1 MNLKH
6 ILKVTGSV
14 ALSALMATAS
24 IPVSVY
30 AEENTSSKTNESS
43 DKQAA
48 SSTKKTET
56 VYAVLNGDGSLS
68 DIVVSGWLHN
78 DSGIKNL
85 KEKLNLTDVKN
96 VKTDEVP
103 EDNNGEYTWN
113 SDSNDIYYQG
123 KSTEQLPVTMQITY
137 ELDGQQLS
145 QKELKGKSGHLKINI
160 HLKNVNSETKR
171 INGKNVIIHPFFVA
185 GGMLSLDN
193 DHYSNTTCDQGKIVA
208 DGSKQMLVFAAVPG
222 LKDTLDSADLS
233 KVSDQLSIG
242 DDINIECDVTDCD
255 ELKLMMGMS
264 NEEDISG
271 ILDEGDSIEELTNG
285 IAKLM
290 DADDQLVDGSQQLAD
305 GTQQLIT
312 ESEPLTSSSGSIRTL
327 SDGVLTL
334 NSGALR
340 LKAALAQYT
349 GGVGQLNDGVNAL
362 YAIPDG
368 ANKISLGMTTPVEE
382 GKPESSL
389 TGGAAA
395 LTAGLQNMKQQV
407 DAGLSSEN
415 VTAMMKQLDTA
426 ISTLNGLKVTLTR
439 DAGTLNELKETLST
453 ATEQLTG
460 LKTVMTEFVGS
471 SADSLQAS
479 VSAINTSIDCIDSA
493 LANIPDDGTDTG
505 AKTTLINSK
514 AALETQKA
522 TLEAQ
527 LKVLSGNDAGLSA
540 QLQQAAQTLSQMNT
554 TIDSSLKKLAGL
566 GKDVDDAIATMGEL
580 KTTLE
585 ASTSQLG
592 ALANMKDTMDAGF
605 DQLIEGSQKISA
617 GIDQVNTGVQALAEQ
632 SKTGIDK
639 VKTAT
644 SQLASNNEA
653 LNEGMASL
661 QTGTQTVANQ
671 SDSFN
676 QLADGL
682 DSLKDAFVTLND
694 GAQQLADG
702 QKQFR
707 QDGLDQLKEKVD
719 LTVDEVE
726 MLKEI
731 MDEIKSMNMQYK
743 EYAGNNPDMDV
754 TTRYVFRT
762 KTSEQLK

>member
-14 ALSALMATAS
+14 ALSAVMATAS
-24 IPVSVY
+24 IPVTVY
-30 AEENTSSKTNESS
+30 AEENTSKTNESS
-43 DKQAA
+43 DKQTT

-123 KSTEQLPVTMQITY
+123 NSTEQLPVTMQITY

-145 QKELKGKSGHLKINI
+145 QEELKGKSGHLKINI
-160 HLKNVNSETKR
+160 HLTNVNSETKT
-171 INGKNVIIHPFFVA
+171 INGKNVIIHPFYVA
-185 GGMLSLDN
+185 GGMLSLNN
-193 DHYSNTTCDQGKIVA
+193 DHYSNTTCDQGKIVT

-222 LKDTLDSADLS
+222 LKDTLESADLS

-255 ELKLMMGMS
+255 ELNLMMGMS
-264 NEEDISG
+264 NEEDISD

-285 IAKLM
+285 ITKLM
-290 DADDQLVDGSQQLAD
+290 DADDQLVDGSQKLAD

-327 SDGVLTL
+327 SNGALTL

-349 GGVGQLNDGVNAL
+349 DGVGQLNDGVNAL

-368 ANKISLGMTTPVEE
+368 ANQISLGMTTPTEE

-407 DAGLSSEN
+407 DDGLSAEN
-415 VTAMMKQLDTA
+415 VTVMMGQLDTA
-426 ISTLNGLKVTLTR
+426 ISTLNGLKDKLTEDAKTLT
-439 DAGTLNELKETLST
+439 DLKKTLST
-453 ATEQLTG
+453 ATDQLTG
-460 LKTVMTEFVGS
+460 LKTVMTTFVGS
-471 SADSLQAS
+471 SGDSLQAS
-479 VSAINTSIDCIDSA
+479 INAIDNSIKSIDEA
-493 LANIPDDGTDTG
+493 LKNVPEDNTG
-505 AKTTLINSK
+505 ATETLNAS
-514 AALETQKA
+514 KA
-522 TLEAQ
+522 TLETQRATLAAQ
-527 LKVLSGNDAGLSA
+527 AQALSGNSAGLPE
-540 QLQQAAQTLSQMNT
+540 QLQQTAESLNGMNKTL
-554 TIDSSLKKLAGL
+554 DSSLGALQGLGTDVDGAIKKLEGMNEML
-566 GKDVDDAIATMGEL
+566 SG
-580 KTTLE
+580 
-585 ASTSQLG
+585 STSQLG
-592 ALANMKDTMDAGF
+592 ALANMKKTMDDGF
-605 DQLIEGSQKISA
+605 DQLIAGSKKISA

-653 LNEGMASL
+653 INEGMASL

-676 QLADGL
+676 QMADGL

-702 QKQFR
+702 QKQFK

-719 LTVDEVE
+719 LSVDEVE

-731 MDEIKSMNMQYK
+731 MDDIKAMNMQYK
-743 EYAGNNPDMDV
+743 EYAGNNPEMDI

-762 KTSEQLK
+762 KTSE

>member
-14 ALSALMATAS
+14 ALSAVMATAS
-24 IPVSVY
+24 IPVTVY
-30 AEENTSSKTNESS
+30 AEENTSKTNESS
-43 DKQAA
+43 DKQTA

-123 KSTEQLPVTMQITY
+123 NSTEQLPVTMQITY
-137 ELDGQQLS
+137 ELDGQKLS
-145 QKELKGKSGHLKINI
+145 QEELKGKSGHLKINI
-160 HLKNVNSETKR
+160 HLTNVNSETKT

-193 DHYSNTTCDQGKIVA
+193 DHYSNTTCDQGKIVT

-233 KVSDQLSIG
+233 KVSDQLSVG

-255 ELKLMMGMS
+255 ELNLMMGMS
-264 NEEDISG
+264 NEEDISD

-285 IAKLM
+285 ITKLM

-327 SDGVLTL
+327 SDGALTL

-349 GGVGQLNDGVNAL
+349 DGVGQLNDGVNAL

-368 ANKISLGMTTPVEE
+368 ANQISLGMTTPVEE

-415 VTAMMKQLDTA
+415 VTAMMTQLDTA
-426 ISTLNGLKVTLTR
+426 ITTLNGLKDTLTK
-439 DAGTLNELKETLST
+439 DAETLNELKTTLST
-453 ATEQLTG
+453 ATDQLDG
-460 LKTVMTEFVGS
+460 LKTVMTTFVES
-471 SADSLQAS
+471 SKGSLQLS
-479 VSAINTSIDCIDSA
+479 IDAINNSISA
-493 LANIPDDGTDTG
+493 LNSIPNDEVNADTKG
-505 AKTTLINSK
+505 NLDEYI

-522 TLEAQ
+522 TLEEQ
-527 LKVLSGNDAGLSA
+527 INVLSGNASGLPA
-540 QLQQAAQTLSQMNT
+540 QLQQAAQSLSGMKDTL
-554 TIDSSLKKLAGL
+554 DLSLTALKGL
-566 GKDVDDAIATMGEL
+566 GKDVDYAIDTMGAL

-585 ASTSQLG
+585 GSTNQLS
-592 ALANMKDTMDAGF
+592 ALASMQKTMDDGF
-605 DQLIEGSQKISA
+605 DQLIAGSKKISA

-676 QLADGL
+676 QMADGL

-719 LTVDEVE
+719 LSVDEVE

-731 MDEIKSMNMQYK
+731 MDDIKSMNMQYK

-762 KTSEQLK
+762 KTSE

>member
-14 ALSALMATAS
+14 ALSAVMATAS
-24 IPVSVY
+24 IPVTVY
-30 AEENTSSKTNESS
+30 AEENTSKTNESS
-43 DKQAA
+43 DKQTT

-85 KEKLNLTDVKN
+85 KEKLNLTYVKN

-123 KSTEQLPVTMQITY
+123 NSTEQLPVTMQITY

-145 QKELKGKSGHLKINI
+145 QEELKGKSGHLKINI
-160 HLKNVNSETKR
+160 HLTNVNSETKT
-171 INGKNVIIHPFFVA
+171 INGKNVIIHPFYVA
-185 GGMLSLDN
+185 GGMLSLNN
-193 DHYSNTTCDQGKIVA
+193 DHYSNTTCDQGKIVT

-222 LKDTLDSADLS
+222 LKDTLESADLS
-233 KVSDQLSIG
+233 KVSDQLSVG

-255 ELKLMMGMS
+255 ELNLMMGMS
-264 NEEDISG
+264 NEEDISD

-285 IAKLM
+285 ITKLM
-290 DADDQLVDGSQQLAD
+290 DADDQLVDGSQKLAD

-327 SDGVLTL
+327 SNGALTL

-349 GGVGQLNDGVNAL
+349 DGVGKLNDGVNAL

-368 ANKISLGMTTPVEE
+368 ANQISLGMTTPTEE

-395 LTAGLQNMKQQV
+395 LTAGLEGMKQQV
-407 DAGLSSEN
+407 DDGLSSKN
-415 VTAMMKQLDTA
+415 VTAMMTQLDTA
-426 ISTLNGLKVTLTR
+426 ISTLNGLKDTLTK
-439 DAGTLNELKETLST
+439 DTETLNDLKSTLSG
-453 ATEQLTG
+453 ATDQLDG
-460 LKTVMTEFVGS
+460 LKTVMTGFVAS
-471 SADSLQAS
+471 SATSLT
-479 VSAINTSIDCIDSA
+479 VSIGAIDTSIASIDAA
-493 LANIPDDGTDTG
+493 LAKIPDDGTDTVT
-505 AKTTLINSK
+505 KDTLNASK

-527 LKVLSGNDAGLSA
+527 LKVLSGDAAGLPA
-540 QLQQAAQTLSQMNT
+540 QLQQAAKSLSDMNDTL
-554 TIDSSLKKLAGL
+554 DSSLGALQGL
-566 GKDVDDAIATMGEL
+566 GTDVDDAIATMGAL

-592 ALANMKDTMDAGF
+592 ALANMKGTMDAGF
-605 DQLIEGSQKISA
+605 DQLIAGSQKISA

-639 VKTAT
+639 VKSAT

-653 LNEGMASL
+653 INEGMASL

-676 QLADGL
+676 QMADGL

-702 QKQFR
+702 QKQFK

-719 LTVDEVE
+719 LSVDEVE

-731 MDEIKSMNMQYK
+731 MDDIKSMNMQYK

-762 KTSEQLK
+762 KTSE

>member
-14 ALSALMATAS
+14 ALSAVMATAS
-24 IPVSVY
+24 IPVTVY
-30 AEENTSSKTNESS
+30 AEENTSKTNESS
-43 DKQAA
+43 DKQTT

-123 KSTEQLPVTMQITY
+123 NSTEQLPVTMQITY

-145 QKELKGKSGHLKINI
+145 QEELKGKSGHLKINI
-160 HLKNVNSETKR
+160 HLTNVNSETKT
-171 INGKNVIIHPFFVA
+171 INGKNVIIHPFYVA
-185 GGMLSLDN
+185 GGMLSLNN
-193 DHYSNTTCDQGKIVA
+193 DHYSNTTCDQGKIVT

-222 LKDTLDSADLS
+222 LKDTLESADLS

-255 ELKLMMGMS
+255 ELNLMMGMS
-264 NEEDISG
+264 NEEDISD

-285 IAKLM
+285 ITKLM
-290 DADDQLVDGSQQLAD
+290 DADDQLVDGSQKLAD

-327 SDGVLTL
+327 SNGALTL

-349 GGVGQLNDGVNAL
+349 DGVGQLNDGVNAL

-368 ANKISLGMTTPVEE
+368 ANQISLGMTTPTEE

-415 VTAMMKQLDTA
+415 VTAMMTQLGTA
-426 ISTLNGLKVTLTR
+426 ISTLDGLKGALPNEETLT
-439 DAGTLNELKETLST
+439 DLQNKLST
-453 ATEQLTG
+453 ATEQLND
-460 LKTVMTEFVGS
+460 LQSVMTTFVRS
-471 SADSLQAS
+471 STDSLQLS
-479 VSAINTSIDCIDSA
+479 IDAINKSIGSIDKA
-493 LANIPDDGTDTG
+493 LENVPKDNTD
-505 AKTTLINSK
+505 AINS
-514 AALETQKA
+514 LNDSKA
-522 TLEAQ
+522 TLETQRDALTAQ
-527 LKVLSGNDAGLSA
+527 VQELRGNSA
-540 QLQQAAQTLSQMNT
+540 DLPEQLQQAAKSLSDMNDTLG
-554 TIDSSLKKLAGL
+554 SSLTALQGL
-566 GKDVDDAIATMGEL
+566 GKYVDDAMTTL
-580 KTTLE
+580 KTLKKTLE
-585 ASTSQLG
+585 GSTSQLDS
-592 ALANMKDTMDAGF
+592 LASMQKTMDAGF
-605 DQLIEGSQKISA
+605 DQLITGSQKISA

-676 QLADGL
+676 QMADGL

-702 QKQFR
+702 QKQFK

-719 LTVDEVE
+719 LSVDEVE

-731 MDEIKSMNMQYK
+731 MDDIKAMNMQYK
-743 EYAGNNPDMDV
+743 EYAGNNPEMDI
-754 TTRYVFRT
+754 TTRYIFRT
-762 KTSEQLK
+762 KTSE

>member
-14 ALSALMATAS
+14 ALSAVMATAS
-24 IPVSVY
+24 IPVTVY
-30 AEENTSSKTNESS
+30 AEENTSKTNESS
-43 DKQAA
+43 DKQTT

-78 DSGIKNL
+78 DFGIKNL

-123 KSTEQLPVTMQITY
+123 NSTEQLPVTMQITY

-145 QKELKGKSGHLKINI
+145 QEELKGKSGHLKINI
-160 HLKNVNSETKR
+160 HLTNVNSETKT
-171 INGKNVIIHPFFVA
+171 INGKNVIIHPFYVA
-185 GGMLSLDN
+185 GGMLSLNN
-193 DHYSNTTCDQGKIVA
+193 DHYSNATCDQGKIVT

-222 LKDTLDSADLS
+222 LKDTLESADLS

-255 ELKLMMGMS
+255 ELNLMMGMS
-264 NEEDISG
+264 NEEDISD

-285 IAKLM
+285 ITKLM

-312 ESEPLTSSSGSIRTL
+312 ESDPLTSSSGSIRTL
-327 SDGVLTL
+327 SDGALTL

-349 GGVGQLNDGVNAL
+349 DGVGQLNDGVNAL

-368 ANKISLGMTTPVEE
+368 ANQISLGMTTPTEE

-407 DAGLSSEN
+407 DDGLSAEN
-415 VTAMMKQLDTA
+415 VTVMMGQLDTA
-426 ISTLNGLKVTLTR
+426 SSILNGLKDTLTK
-439 DAGTLNELKETLST
+439 DTETLNDLKSTLSG
-453 ATEQLTG
+453 ATDQLDG
-460 LKTVMTEFVGS
+460 LKTVMTGFVAS
-471 SADSLQAS
+471 SATSLT
-479 VSAINTSIDCIDSA
+479 VSIGAIDTSIASIDAA
-493 LANIPDDGTDTG
+493 LAKIPDDGTDTVT
-505 AKTTLINSK
+505 KDTLNASK

-527 LKVLSGNDAGLSA
+527 LKVLSGDAAGLPA
-540 QLQQAAQTLSQMNT
+540 QLQQAAKSLSDMNDTL
-554 TIDSSLKKLAGL
+554 DSSLGALQGL
-566 GKDVDDAIATMGEL
+566 GTDVDDAIATMGAL

-592 ALANMKDTMDAGF
+592 ALANMKGTMDAGF
-605 DQLIEGSQKISA
+605 DQLIAGSQKISA

-676 QLADGL
+676 QMADGL

-702 QKQFR
+702 QKQFK

-719 LTVDEVE
+719 LSVDEVE

-731 MDEIKSMNMQYK
+731 MDDIKSMNMQYK
-743 EYAGNNPDMDV
+743 EYAGNNPEMDI

-762 KTSEQLK
+762 KTSE

>member
-123 KSTEQLPVTMQITY
+123 NSTEQLPVTMQITY

-540 QLQQAAQTLSQMNT
+540 QLQQAAQTLFQMNT
-554 TIDSSLKKLAGL
+554 TIDSSLEKLAGL
-566 GKDVDDAIATMGEL
+566 GKDVDDAIATMSAL

-762 KTSEQLK
+762 KTSE

>member
-14 ALSALMATAS
+14 ALSAVMATAS
-24 IPVSVY
+24 IPVTVY
-30 AEENTSSKTNESS
+30 AEENTSKTNESS
-43 DKQAA
+43 DKQTA

-123 KSTEQLPVTMQITY
+123 NSTEQLPVTMQITY
-137 ELDGQQLS
+137 ELDGQKLS
-145 QKELKGKSGHLKINI
+145 QEELKGKSGHLKINI
-160 HLKNVNSETKR
+160 HLTNVNSETKT

-193 DHYSNTTCDQGKIVA
+193 DHYSNTTCDQGKIVT

-233 KVSDQLSIG
+233 KVSDQLSVG

-255 ELKLMMGMS
+255 ELNLMMGMS
-264 NEEDISG
+264 NEEDISD

-285 IAKLM
+285 ITKLM

-327 SDGVLTL
+327 SDGALTL

-349 GGVGQLNDGVNAL
+349 DGVGQLNDGVNAL

-368 ANKISLGMTTPVEE
+368 ANQISLGMTTPVEE

-415 VTAMMKQLDTA
+415 VTAMMTQLDTA
-426 ISTLNGLKVTLTR
+426 ITTLNGLKDTLTK
-439 DAGTLNELKETLST
+439 DAETLNELKTTLST
-453 ATEQLTG
+453 ATDQLDG
-460 LKTVMTEFVGS
+460 LTTVMTTFVES
-471 SADSLQAS
+471 SKGSLQLS
-479 VSAINTSIDCIDSA
+479 IDAINNSISA
-493 LANIPDDGTDTG
+493 LNSIPTDEVNADTKG
-505 AKTTLINSK
+505 NLDEYI

-522 TLEAQ
+522 TLEEQ
-527 LKVLSGNDAGLSA
+527 INVLSGNASGLPA
-540 QLQQAAQTLSQMNT
+540 QLQQAAQSLSGMKDTL
-554 TIDSSLKKLAGL
+554 DLSLTALKGL
-566 GKDVDDAIATMGEL
+566 GKDVDYAIDTMGAL

-585 ASTSQLG
+585 GSTNQLS
-592 ALANMKDTMDAGF
+592 ALASMQKTMDDGF
-605 DQLIEGSQKISA
+605 DQLIAGSKKISA

-676 QLADGL
+676 QMADGL

-719 LTVDEVE
+719 LSVDEVE

-731 MDEIKSMNMQYK
+731 MDDIKSMNMQYK

-762 KTSEQLK
+762 KTSE

>member
-14 ALSALMATAS
+14 ALSAVMATAS
-24 IPVSVY
+24 IPVTVY
-30 AEENTSSKTNESS
+30 AEESTSKTNESS
-43 DKQAA
+43 DKQTA

-123 KSTEQLPVTMQITY
+123 NSKEQLPVTMQITY

-145 QKELKGKSGHLKINI
+145 QEELKGKSGHLKINI
-160 HLKNVNSETKR
+160 HLTNVNSETKT

-185 GGMLSLDN
+185 GGMLSLNN
-193 DHYSNTTCDQGKIVA
+193 DHYSNTTCDQGKIVT

-233 KVSDQLSIG
+233 KVSDQLSVG

-255 ELKLMMGMS
+255 ELNLMMGMS
-264 NEEDISG
+264 NEEDISN

-285 IAKLM
+285 ITKLM

-327 SDGVLTL
+327 SDGALTL

-349 GGVGQLNDGVNAL
+349 DGVGQLNDGVNAL

-368 ANKISLGMTTPVEE
+368 ANQISLGMTTPVEE

-415 VTAMMKQLDTA
+415 VTAMMTQLDTA
-426 ISTLNGLKVTLTR
+426 ITTLNGLKDTLTK
-439 DAGTLNELKETLST
+439 DAETLNELKTTLST
-453 ATEQLTG
+453 ATDQLDG
-460 LKTVMTEFVGS
+460 LKTVMTGFVTS
-471 SADSLQAS
+471 SATSLTAS
-479 VSAINTSIDCIDSA
+479 IGAIETSIGSIDAA
-493 LANIPDDGTDTG
+493 LKNVPDDEANAVARKALNDSKETL
-505 AKTTLINSK
+505 KTQ
-514 AALETQKA
+514 EA
-522 TLEAQ
+522 TLATQ
-527 LKVLSGNDAGLSA
+527 LKVLSGDAAGLPA
-540 QLQQAAQTLSQMNT
+540 QLQQAAKSLSDMNT
-554 TIDSSLKKLAGL
+554 TLDSSLGALQGL
-566 GKDVDDAIATMGEL
+566 GTDVDNAITTMGTL

-585 ASTSQLG
+585 GSTNQLG
-592 ALANMKDTMDAGF
+592 ALTNMKTTMDAGF
-605 DQLIEGSQKISA
+605 DQLIAGSQKISA

-676 QLADGL
+676 QMADGL
-682 DSLKDAFVTLND
+682 DSLKDAFITLND

-719 LTVDEVE
+719 LSVDEVK

-731 MDEIKSMNMQYK
+731 MDDIKYMNMQYK

-762 KTSEQLK
+762 KTSE

>member
-14 ALSALMATAS
+14 ALSAVMATAS
-24 IPVSVY
+24 IPVTVY
-30 AEENTSSKTNESS
+30 AEENTSKTNESS
-43 DKQAA
+43 DKQTT

-78 DSGIKNL
+78 DAGIKNL

-123 KSTEQLPVTMQITY
+123 NSTEQLPVTMQITY

-145 QKELKGKSGHLKINI
+145 QEELKGKSGHLKINI
-160 HLKNVNSETKR
+160 HLTNVNSETKT
-171 INGKNVIIHPFFVA
+171 INGKNVIIHPFYVA
-185 GGMLSLDN
+185 GGMLSLNN
-193 DHYSNTTCDQGKIVA
+193 DHYSNATCDQGKIVT
-208 DGSKQMLVFAAVPG
+208 DGSKQMLVFAAIPG
-222 LKDTLDSADLS
+222 LKDTLESADLS

-255 ELKLMMGMS
+255 ELNLMMGMS
-264 NEEDISG
+264 NEEDISD
-271 ILDEGDSIEELTNG
+271 ILDEGDSIEDLTNG
-285 IAKLM
+285 ITKLM
-290 DADDQLVDGSQQLAD
+290 DADDQLVDGSQKLAD

-312 ESEPLTSSSGSIRTL
+312 ESEPLTSSSGNIRTL
-327 SDGVLTL
+327 SNGALTL

-349 GGVGQLNDGVNAL
+349 DGVGQLNDGVNAL

-368 ANKISLGMTTPVEE
+368 ANQISLGMTTPTEE

-415 VTAMMKQLDTA
+415 VTTMMTQLDTA
-426 ISTLNGLKVTLTR
+426 ISTLNGLKETLGR
-439 DAGTLNELKETLST
+439 DADTLNGLKGTLST
-453 ATEQLTG
+453 ATEKLTG
-460 LKTVMTEFVGS
+460 LKTVMTTFVKS

-479 VSAINTSIDCIDSA
+479 INAIDTSIASIDSA
-493 LANIPDDGTDTG
+493 LAIIPDDEANAATKRDLN
-505 AKTTLINSK
+505 ASK
-514 AALETQKA
+514 AALETQRA
-522 TLEAQ
+522 TLAAQ
-527 LKVLSGNDAGLSA
+527 AQALSGNSAGLPE
-540 QLQQAAQTLSQMNT
+540 QLQQAAKSLSDMNDTLG
-554 TIDSSLKKLAGL
+554 SSLTALQGL
-566 GKDVDDAIATMGEL
+566 GTDVDNAITTMGAL

-585 ASTSQLG
+585 GSTSQLG
-592 ALANMKDTMDAGF
+592 ALANMKGTMDAGF
-605 DQLIEGSQKISA
+605 DQLITGSQKISA
-617 GIDQVNTGVQALAEQ
+617 GIDQVNTDVQALAEQ

-653 LNEGMASL
+653 INEGMASL

-676 QLADGL
+676 QMADGL

-719 LTVDEVE
+719 LSVDEVE

-731 MDEIKSMNMQYK
+731 MDDIKSMNMQYK

-762 KTSEQLK
+762 KTSE

>member
-14 ALSALMATAS
+14 ALSAVMATAS
-24 IPVSVY
+24 IPVTVY
-30 AEENTSSKTNESS
+30 AEENTSKTNESS
-43 DKQAA
+43 DKQTA

-123 KSTEQLPVTMQITY
+123 NSTEQLPVTMQITY
-137 ELDGQQLS
+137 ELDGQKLS
-145 QKELKGKSGHLKINI
+145 QEELKGKSGHLKINI
-160 HLKNVNSETKR
+160 HLTNVNSETKT

-193 DHYSNTTCDQGKIVA
+193 DHYSNTTCDQGKIVT

-233 KVSDQLSIG
+233 KVSDQLSVG

-255 ELKLMMGMS
+255 ELNLMMGMS
-264 NEEDISG
+264 NEEDISD

-285 IAKLM
+285 ITKLM

-327 SDGVLTL
+327 SNGALTL

-349 GGVGQLNDGVNAL
+349 DGVGQLNDGVNAL

-368 ANKISLGMTTPVEE
+368 ANQISLGMTTPVEE

-415 VTAMMKQLDTA
+415 VTAMMTQLDTA
-426 ISTLNGLKVTLTR
+426 ITTLNGLKDTLTK
-439 DAGTLNELKETLST
+439 DAETLNELKTTLST
-453 ATEQLTG
+453 ATDQLDG
-460 LKTVMTEFVGS
+460 LKIVMTGFVTS
-471 SADSLQAS
+471 SATSLT
-479 VSAINTSIDCIDSA
+479 VSIGAIDTSIASID
-493 LANIPDDGTDTG
+493 
-505 AKTTLINSK
+505 
-514 AALETQKA
+514 AALV
-522 TLEAQ
+522 
-527 LKVLSGNDAGLSA
+527 KVQMMVQI
-540 QLQQAAQTLSQMNT
+540 QLQRIL
-554 TIDSSLKKLAGL
+554 
-566 GKDVDDAIATMGEL
+566 
-580 KTTLE
+580 
-585 ASTSQLG
+585 
-592 ALANMKDTMDAGF
+592 
-605 DQLIEGSQKISA
+605 
-617 GIDQVNTGVQALAEQ
+617 
-632 SKTGIDK
+632 
-639 VKTAT
+639 
-644 SQLASNNEA
+644 
-653 LNEGMASL
+653 
-661 QTGTQTVANQ
+661 
-671 SDSFN
+671 
-676 QLADGL
+676 
-682 DSLKDAFVTLND
+682 
-694 GAQQLADG
+694 
-702 QKQFR
+702 
-707 QDGLDQLKEKVD
+707 
-719 LTVDEVE
+719 
-726 MLKEI
+726 
-731 MDEIKSMNMQYK
+731 
-743 EYAGNNPDMDV
+743 
-754 TTRYVFRT
+754 
-762 KTSEQLK
+762 

>member
-14 ALSALMATAS
+14 ALSAVMATVS
-24 IPVSVY
+24 IPVTVY
-30 AEENTSSKTNESS
+30 AEENTSKTNESS
-43 DKQAA
+43 DKQTT

-123 KSTEQLPVTMQITY
+123 NSTEQLPVTMQITY

-145 QKELKGKSGHLKINI
+145 QEELKGKSGHLKINI
-160 HLKNVNSETKR
+160 HLTNVNSETKT
-171 INGKNVIIHPFFVA
+171 INGKNVIIHPFYVA
-185 GGMLSLDN
+185 GGMLSLNN
-193 DHYSNTTCDQGKIVA
+193 DHYSNTTCDQGKIVT

-222 LKDTLDSADLS
+222 LKDTLESADLS
-233 KVSDQLSIG
+233 KVSDQLSVG

-255 ELKLMMGMS
+255 ELNLMMGMS
-264 NEEDISG
+264 NEEDISD

-285 IAKLM
+285 ITKLM

-312 ESEPLTSSSGSIRTL
+312 ESDPLTSSSGSIRTL
-327 SDGVLTL
+327 SDGALTL

-349 GGVGQLNDGVNAL
+349 DGVGQLNNGVNAL

-368 ANKISLGMTTPVEE
+368 ANQISLGMTTPTEE

-407 DAGLSSEN
+407 DDGLSAEN
-415 VTAMMKQLDTA
+415 VTVMMGQLDTA
-426 ISTLNGLKVTLTR
+426 ISTLNGLKDKLTEDAKTLT
-439 DAGTLNELKETLST
+439 DLKKTLST

-460 LKTVMTEFVGS
+460 LKTVMTTFVGS
-471 SADSLQAS
+471 STDSLQAS
-479 VSAINTSIDCIDSA
+479 INAIDNSIKSIDEALKNVPEDNTSA
-493 LANIPDDGTDTG
+493 TE
-505 AKTTLINSK
+505 TLNASK
-514 AALETQKA
+514 ETLETQRA
-522 TLEAQ
+522 TLVAQ
-527 LKVLSGNDAGLSA
+527 AQALSGNSAGLPE
-540 QLQQAAQTLSQMNT
+540 QLQQAAKSLSDMNDTL
-554 TIDSSLKKLAGL
+554 DSSLGALQGL
-566 GKDVDDAIATMGEL
+566 GTDVDDAM
-580 KTTLE
+580 TTLNTLKKTLE
-585 ASTSQLG
+585 GSTSQLG
-592 ALANMKDTMDAGF
+592 ALANMQKTMDDGF
-605 DQLIEGSQKISA
+605 DQLIAGSKKISA

-639 VKTAT
+639 VKSAT

-676 QLADGL
+676 QMADGL

-702 QKQFR
+702 QKQFK

-719 LTVDEVE
+719 LSVDEVE

-731 MDEIKSMNMQYK
+731 MDDIKAMNMQYK

-762 KTSEQLK
+762 KTSE

>member
-14 ALSALMATAS
+14 ALSAVMATAS
-24 IPVSVY
+24 IPVTVY
-30 AEENTSSKTNESS
+30 AEENTSKTNESS
-43 DKQAA
+43 DEQTT

-78 DSGIKNL
+78 DAGIKNL

-123 KSTEQLPVTMQITY
+123 NSTEQLPVTMQITY

-145 QKELKGKSGHLKINI
+145 QEELKGKSGHLKINI
-160 HLKNVNSETKR
+160 HLTNVNSETKT
-171 INGKNVIIHPFFVA
+171 INGKNVIIHPFYVA
-185 GGMLSLDN
+185 GGMLSLNN
-193 DHYSNTTCDQGKIVA
+193 DHYSNTTCDQGKIVT

-222 LKDTLDSADLS
+222 LKDTLESADLS

-255 ELKLMMGMS
+255 ELNLMMGMS
-264 NEEDISG
+264 NEEDISD

-285 IAKLM
+285 ITKLM
-290 DADDQLVDGSQQLAD
+290 DADDQLVDGSQKLAD

-327 SDGVLTL
+327 SDGALTL

-349 GGVGQLNDGVNAL
+349 DGVGQLNDGVNAL

-368 ANKISLGMTTPVEE
+368 ANQISLGMTTPTEE

-407 DAGLSSEN
+407 DDGLSAEN

-426 ISTLNGLKVTLTR
+426 ISTLNGLKDTLTE
-439 DAGTLNELKETLST
+439 DAKTLNDLKSTLSG
-453 ATEQLTG
+453 ATDQLDG
-460 LKTVMTEFVGS
+460 LKTVMTGFVAS
-471 SADSLQAS
+471 SATSLT
-479 VSAINTSIDCIDSA
+479 VSIGAIDTSIASIDAA
-493 LANIPDDGTDTG
+493 LANIPDDGVDTV
-505 AKTTLINSK
+505 AKDTLNASK

-522 TLEAQ
+522 ALEAQ
-527 LKVLSGNDAGLSA
+527 LKVLSGDAAGLPD
-540 QLQQAAQTLSQMNT
+540 QLQQTAKSLTGMNDTLG
-554 TIDSSLKKLAGL
+554 SSLTALQGL
-566 GKDVDDAIATMGEL
+566 GTDVDNAITTMGAL

-585 ASTSQLG
+585 GSTSQLG
-592 ALANMKDTMDAGF
+592 ALANMKGTMDAGF
-605 DQLIEGSQKISA
+605 DQLITGSQKISA

-653 LNEGMASL
+653 INEGMASL

-676 QLADGL
+676 QMADGL

-702 QKQFR
+702 QKQFK

-719 LTVDEVE
+719 LSVDEVE

-731 MDEIKSMNMQYK
+731 MDDIKAMNMQYK
-743 EYAGNNPDMDV
+743 EYAGNNPEMDI

-762 KTSEQLK
+762 KTSE

>member
-14 ALSALMATAS
+14 ALSAVMATAS
-24 IPVSVY
+24 IPVTVY
-30 AEENTSSKTNESS
+30 AEENTSKTNESS
-43 DKQAA
+43 DKQTT

-78 DSGIKNL
+78 DAGIKNL

-123 KSTEQLPVTMQITY
+123 NSTEQLPVTMQITY

-145 QKELKGKSGHLKINI
+145 QEELKGKSGHLKINI
-160 HLKNVNSETKR
+160 HLTNVNSETKT
-171 INGKNVIIHPFFVA
+171 INGKNVVIHPFYVA
-185 GGMLSLDN
+185 GGMLSLNN
-193 DHYSNTTCDQGKIVA
+193 DHYSNATCDQGKIVT

-222 LKDTLDSADLS
+222 LKDTLESANLS

-255 ELKLMMGMS
+255 ELNLMMGMS
-264 NEEDISG
+264 NEEDISD

-285 IAKLM
+285 ITKLM
-290 DADDQLVDGSQQLAD
+290 DADDQLVDGSQKLAD

-327 SDGVLTL
+327 SNGALTL

-349 GGVGQLNDGVNAL
+349 DGVGQLNDGVNAL

-368 ANKISLGMTTPVEE
+368 ANQISLGMTTPTEE

-407 DAGLSSEN
+407 DAGLSAEN
-415 VTAMMKQLDTA
+415 VTAMMTQLDTA
-426 ISTLNGLKVTLTR
+426 ISALNSLKDTLTKDTETLNDLKS
-439 DAGTLNELKETLST
+439 TLSG
-453 ATEQLTG
+453 ATDQLDG
-460 LKTVMTEFVGS
+460 LKTVMTGFVAS
-471 SADSLQAS
+471 SATSLT
-479 VSAINTSIDCIDSA
+479 VSIGAIDTSIASIDAA
-493 LANIPDDGTDTG
+493 LANIPDDGVDTV
-505 AKTTLINSK
+505 AKDTLNASK

-527 LKVLSGNDAGLSA
+527 LKVLSGDAAGLPA
-540 QLQQAAQTLSQMNT
+540 QLQQAAKSLSDMNDTLG
-554 TIDSSLKKLAGL
+554 SSLTALQGL
-566 GKDVDDAIATMGEL
+566 GTDVDDAIATMGAL

-605 DQLIEGSQKISA
+605 DQLIAGSQKISA

-653 LNEGMASL
+653 INEGMASL

-676 QLADGL
+676 QMADGL

-702 QKQFR
+702 QKQFK

-719 LTVDEVE
+719 LSVDEVE

-731 MDEIKSMNMQYK
+731 MDDIKAMNMQYK
-743 EYAGNNPDMDV
+743 EYAGNNPEMDI

-762 KTSEQLK
+762 KTSE

>member
-14 ALSALMATAS
+14 ALSAVMATAS
-24 IPVSVY
+24 IPVTVY
-30 AEENTSSKTNESS
+30 AEENTSKTNESS
-43 DKQAA
+43 DEQTT

-123 KSTEQLPVTMQITY
+123 NSTEQLPVTMQITY

-145 QKELKGKSGHLKINI
+145 QEELKGKSGHLKINI
-160 HLKNVNSETKR
+160 HLTNVNSETKT
-171 INGKNVIIHPFFVA
+171 INGKNVVIHPFYVA
-185 GGMLSLDN
+185 GGMLSLNN
-193 DHYSNTTCDQGKIVA
+193 DHYSNATCDQGKIVT

-222 LKDTLDSADLS
+222 LKDTLESANLS

-255 ELKLMMGMS
+255 ELNLMMGMS
-264 NEEDISG
+264 NEEDISD

-285 IAKLM
+285 ITKLM
-290 DADDQLVDGSQQLAD
+290 DADDQLVDGSQKLAD

-327 SDGVLTL
+327 SNGALTL

-349 GGVGQLNDGVNAL
+349 DGVGQLNDGVNAL

-368 ANKISLGMTTPVEE
+368 ANQISLGMTTPTEE

-407 DAGLSSEN
+407 DDGLSAEN
-415 VTAMMKQLDTA
+415 VTAMMTQLDTA
-426 ISTLNGLKVTLTR
+426 ISTLNGLKDKLTEDAKTLT
-439 DAGTLNELKETLST
+439 DLKKTLST
-453 ATEQLTG
+453 ATDQLTG
-460 LKTVMTEFVGS
+460 LKTVMTTFVGS
-471 SADSLQAS
+471 SGDSLQAS
-479 VSAINTSIDCIDSA
+479 INAIDNSIKSIDEA
-493 LANIPDDGTDTG
+493 LKNVPEDNTG
-505 AKTTLINSK
+505 ATETLNAS
-514 AALETQKA
+514 KA
-522 TLEAQ
+522 TLETQRATLTAQ
-527 LKVLSGNDAGLSA
+527 AQALSGNSAGLPE
-540 QLQQAAQTLSQMNT
+540 QLQQTAESLNGMNKTL
-554 TIDSSLKKLAGL
+554 DSSLGALQGLGTDVDGAIKKLEGMNGML
-566 GKDVDDAIATMGEL
+566 SG
-580 KTTLE
+580 
-585 ASTSQLG
+585 STSQLG
-592 ALANMKDTMDAGF
+592 ALANMKKTMDDGF
-605 DQLIEGSQKISA
+605 DQLIAGSQKISA

-653 LNEGMASL
+653 INEGMASL

-676 QLADGL
+676 QMADGL

-702 QKQFR
+702 QKQFK

-719 LTVDEVE
+719 LSVDEVE

-731 MDEIKSMNMQYK
+731 MDDIKAMNMQYK
-743 EYAGNNPDMDV
+743 EYAGNNPEMDI

-762 KTSEQLK
+762 KTSE

>member
-426 ISTLNGLKVTLTR
+426 ISTLNGLNDTLTR
-439 DAGTLNELKETLST
+439 DTETLNVLKSTLAG
-453 ATEQLTG
+453 ATNQLDG
-460 LKTVMTEFVGS
+460 LKTVMTTFVGS

-479 VSAINTSIDCIDSA
+479 INAINTSIDSIDSA
-493 LANIPDDGTDTG
+493 LASIPNDGTHTG
-505 AKTTLINSK
+505 ARDTLNASK
-514 AALETQKA
+514 DALGTQKA
-522 TLEAQ
+522 TLTAEANA
-527 LKVLSGNDAGLSA
+527 LSGLPA
-540 QLQQAAQTLSQMNT
+540 QLQQATQTLSQMNT

-762 KTSEQLK
+762 KTSE

>member
-505 AKTTLINSK
+505 AKTTLIDSK

-762 KTSEQLK
+762 KTSE

>member
-14 ALSALMATAS
+14 ALSAVMATAS
-24 IPVSVY
+24 IPVTVY
-30 AEENTSSKTNESS
+30 AEENTSKTNESS
-43 DKQAA
+43 DKQTT

-78 DSGIKNL
+78 DAGIKNL

-123 KSTEQLPVTMQITY
+123 NSTEQLPVTMQITY

-145 QKELKGKSGHLKINI
+145 QEELKGKSGHLKINI
-160 HLKNVNSETKR
+160 HLTNVNSETKT
-171 INGKNVIIHPFFVA
+171 INGKNVIIHPFYVA
-185 GGMLSLDN
+185 GGMLSLNN
-193 DHYSNTTCDQGKIVA
+193 DHYSNATCDQGKIVT

-255 ELKLMMGMS
+255 ELNLMMGMS
-264 NEEDISG
+264 NEEDISD

-285 IAKLM
+285 ITKLM
-290 DADDQLVDGSQQLAD
+290 DADDQLVDGSQKLAD

-327 SDGVLTL
+327 SNGALTL

-349 GGVGQLNDGVNAL
+349 DGVGQLNDGVNAL

-368 ANKISLGMTTPVEE
+368 ANQISLGMTTPTEE

-407 DAGLSSEN
+407 DDGLSAEN
-415 VTAMMKQLDTA
+415 VTVMMGQLDTA
-426 ISTLNGLKVTLTR
+426 ISTLNGLKDTLGKDTEKLT
-439 DAGTLNELKETLST
+439 GLKGTLST
-453 ATEQLTG
+453 ATEKLTG
-460 LKTVMTEFVGS
+460 LKTVMTTFVKS

-479 VSAINTSIDCIDSA
+479 INAIDTSIASIDSA
-493 LANIPDDGTDTG
+493 LAIIPDDEANAATKRDLN
-505 AKTTLINSK
+505 ASK
-514 AALETQKA
+514 AALETQRA
-522 TLEAQ
+522 TLAAQ
-527 LKVLSGNDAGLSA
+527 AQALSGNSAGLPE
-540 QLQQAAQTLSQMNT
+540 QLQQAAKSLSDMNDTLG
-554 TIDSSLKKLAGL
+554 SSLTALQGLGTDVDNAIKKLEGMNEML
-566 GKDVDDAIATMGEL
+566 SG
-580 KTTLE
+580 
-585 ASTSQLG
+585 STSQLG
-592 ALANMKDTMDAGF
+592 ALANMKGTMDDGF
-605 DQLIEGSQKISA
+605 DQLIAGSKKISA

-653 LNEGMASL
+653 INEGMASL

-676 QLADGL
+676 QMADGL

-719 LTVDEVE
+719 LSVDEVE

-731 MDEIKSMNMQYK
+731 MDDIKSMNMQYK

-762 KTSEQLK
+762 KTSE

>member
-14 ALSALMATAS
+14 ALSAVMATAS
-24 IPVSVY
+24 IPVTVY
-30 AEENTSSKTNESS
+30 AEENTSKTNESS
-43 DKQAA
+43 DKQTT

-78 DSGIKNL
+78 DAGIKNL

-123 KSTEQLPVTMQITY
+123 NSTEQLPVTMQITY

-145 QKELKGKSGHLKINI
+145 QEELKGKSGHLKINI
-160 HLKNVNSETKR
+160 HLTNVNSETKT
-171 INGKNVIIHPFFVA
+171 INGKNVIIHPFYVA
-185 GGMLSLDN
+185 GGMLSLNN
-193 DHYSNTTCDQGKIVA
+193 DHYSNTTCDQGKIVT

-222 LKDTLDSADLS
+222 LKDTLESADLS

-255 ELKLMMGMS
+255 ELNLMMGMS
-264 NEEDISG
+264 NEEDISD

-285 IAKLM
+285 ITKLM
-290 DADDQLVDGSQQLAD
+290 DADDQLVDGSQKLAD

-327 SDGVLTL
+327 SNGALTL

-349 GGVGQLNDGVNAL
+349 DGVGQLNDGVNAL

-368 ANKISLGMTTPVEE
+368 ANQISLGMTTPTEE

-407 DAGLSSEN
+407 DDGLSAEN
-415 VTAMMKQLDTA
+415 VTVMMGQLDTA
-426 ISTLNGLKVTLTR
+426 ISTLNGLKDKLTEDAKTLT
-439 DAGTLNELKETLST
+439 DLKKTLST
-453 ATEQLTG
+453 AIDQLTG
-460 LKTVMTEFVGS
+460 LKTVMTTFVGS
-471 SADSLQAS
+471 SGDSLQAS
-479 VSAINTSIDCIDSA
+479 INAIDNSIKSIDEA
-493 LANIPDDGTDTG
+493 LKNVPEDNTG
-505 AKTTLINSK
+505 ATETLNAS
-514 AALETQKA
+514 KA
-522 TLEAQ
+522 TLETQRATLAAQ
-527 LKVLSGNDAGLSA
+527 AQALSGNSAGLPE
-540 QLQQAAQTLSQMNT
+540 QLQQTAESLNGMNKTL
-554 TIDSSLKKLAGL
+554 DSSLGALQGLGTDVDGAIKKLEGMNEML
-566 GKDVDDAIATMGEL
+566 SG
-580 KTTLE
+580 
-585 ASTSQLG
+585 STSQLG
-592 ALANMKDTMDAGF
+592 ALANMKKTMDDGF
-605 DQLIEGSQKISA
+605 DQLIAGSQKISA

-653 LNEGMASL
+653 INEGMASL

-676 QLADGL
+676 QMADGL

-702 QKQFR
+702 QKQFK

-719 LTVDEVE
+719 LSVDEVE

-731 MDEIKSMNMQYK
+731 MDDIKAMNMQYK
-743 EYAGNNPDMDV
+743 EYAGNNPEMDI
-754 TTRYVFRT
+754 TTRYIFRT
-762 KTSEQLK
+762 KTSE

>member
-14 ALSALMATAS
+14 ALSAVMATAS
-24 IPVSVY
+24 IPVTVY
-30 AEENTSSKTNESS
+30 AEENTSKTNESS
-43 DKQAA
+43 DKQTA

-123 KSTEQLPVTMQITY
+123 NSTEQLPVTMQITY
-137 ELDGQQLS
+137 ELDGQKLS
-145 QKELKGKSGHLKINI
+145 QEELKGKSGHLKINI
-160 HLKNVNSETKR
+160 HLTNVNSETKT

-193 DHYSNTTCDQGKIVA
+193 DHYSNTTCDQGKIVT

-233 KVSDQLSIG
+233 KVSDQLSVG

-255 ELKLMMGMS
+255 ELNLMMGMS
-264 NEEDISG
+264 NEEDISD

-285 IAKLM
+285 ITKLM

-327 SDGVLTL
+327 SNGALTL

-349 GGVGQLNDGVNAL
+349 DGVGQLNDGVNAL

-368 ANKISLGMTTPVEE
+368 ANQISLGMTTPVEE

-415 VTAMMKQLDTA
+415 VTAMMTQLDTA
-426 ISTLNGLKVTLTR
+426 ITTLNGLKDTLTK
-439 DAGTLNELKETLST
+439 DAETLNELKTTLST
-453 ATEQLTG
+453 ATSQLDG
-460 LKTVMTEFVGS
+460 LKTVMTTFVGS
-471 SADSLQAS
+471 STDSLQAS
-479 VSAINTSIDCIDSA
+479 INAIDASIASINSA
-493 LANIPDDGTDTG
+493 LERIPNDEVNAT
-505 AKTTLINSK
+505 AKKDLNDSK
-514 AALETQKA
+514 AALETQRA
-522 TLEAQ
+522 TLAAQ
-527 LKVLSGNDAGLSA
+527 AQALSGNASGLPA
-540 QLQQAAQTLSQMNT
+540 QLQQTAQSLSGMND
-554 TIDSSLKKLAGL
+554 TITSSLGALQGL
-566 GKDVDDAIATMGEL
+566 GRDVDDAI
-580 KTTLE
+580 KKLE
-585 ASTSQLG
+585 GMNKMLSGSTSQLG
-592 ALANMKDTMDAGF
+592 TLANMKGKMDAGF
-605 DQLIEGSQKISA
+605 DQLIAGSKKISA
-617 GIDQVNTGVQALAEQ
+617 GIDQINTGVQALAEQ

-676 QLADGL
+676 QMADGL

-719 LTVDEVE
+719 LSVDEVE

-731 MDEIKSMNMQYK
+731 MDDIKSMNMQYK

-762 KTSEQLK
+762 KTSE

>member
-14 ALSALMATAS
+14 ALSAVMATAS
-24 IPVSVY
+24 IPVTVY
-30 AEENTSSKTNESS
+30 AEENTSKTNESS
-43 DKQAA
+43 DEQTT

-123 KSTEQLPVTMQITY
+123 NSTEQLPVTMQITY

-145 QKELKGKSGHLKINI
+145 QEELKGKSGHLKINI
-160 HLKNVNSETKR
+160 HLTNVNSETKT
-171 INGKNVIIHPFFVA
+171 INGKNVVIHPFYVA
-185 GGMLSLDN
+185 GGMLSLNN
-193 DHYSNTTCDQGKIVA
+193 DHYSNATCDQGKIVT

-222 LKDTLDSADLS
+222 LKDTLESANLS

-255 ELKLMMGMS
+255 ELNLMMGMS
-264 NEEDISG
+264 NEEDISD

-285 IAKLM
+285 ITKLM
-290 DADDQLVDGSQQLAD
+290 DADDQLVDGSQKLAD

-327 SDGVLTL
+327 SNGALTL

-349 GGVGQLNDGVNAL
+349 DGVGQLNDGVNAL

-368 ANKISLGMTTPVEE
+368 ANQISLGMTTPTEE

-407 DAGLSSEN
+407 DDGLSAEN
-415 VTAMMKQLDTA
+415 VTAMMTQLDTA
-426 ISTLNGLKVTLTR
+426 ISALNSLKDTLTKDTETLNDLKS
-439 DAGTLNELKETLST
+439 TLSG
-453 ATEQLTG
+453 ATDQLDG
-460 LKTVMTEFVGS
+460 LKTVMTGFVAS
-471 SADSLQAS
+471 SATSLT
-479 VSAINTSIDCIDSA
+479 VSIGAIDTSIASIDAA
-493 LANIPDDGTDTG
+493 LANIPDDGVDTV
-505 AKTTLINSK
+505 AKDTLNASK

-527 LKVLSGNDAGLSA
+527 LKVLSGDAAGLPA
-540 QLQQAAQTLSQMNT
+540 QLQQAAKSLSDMNDTL
-554 TIDSSLKKLAGL
+554 DSSLGALQGL
-566 GKDVDDAIATMGEL
+566 GTDVDDAIATMGAL

-592 ALANMKDTMDAGF
+592 ALANMKGTMDAGF
-605 DQLIEGSQKISA
+605 DQLIAGSQKISA

-676 QLADGL
+676 QMADGL

-702 QKQFR
+702 QKQFK

-719 LTVDEVE
+719 LSVDEVE

-731 MDEIKSMNMQYK
+731 MDDIKSMNMQYK
-743 EYAGNNPDMDV
+743 EYAGNNPEMDI

-762 KTSEQLK
+762 KTSE

>member
-14 ALSALMATAS
+14 ALSAVMATAS
-24 IPVSVY
+24 IPVTVY
-30 AEENTSSKTNESS
+30 AEENTSKTNESS
-43 DKQAA
+43 DKQTA

-123 KSTEQLPVTMQITY
+123 NSTEQLPVTMQITY
-137 ELDGQQLS
+137 ELDGQKLS
-145 QKELKGKSGHLKINI
+145 QEELKGKSGHLKINI
-160 HLKNVNSETKR
+160 HLTNVNSETKT

-193 DHYSNTTCDQGKIVA
+193 DHYSNTTCDQGKIVT

-233 KVSDQLSIG
+233 KVSDQLSVG

-255 ELKLMMGMS
+255 ELNLMMGMS
-264 NEEDISG
+264 NEEDISD

-285 IAKLM
+285 ITKLM

-327 SDGVLTL
+327 SDGALTL

-349 GGVGQLNDGVNAL
+349 DGVGQLNDGVNAL
-362 YAIPDG
+362 YAISDG
-368 ANKISLGMTTPVEE
+368 ANQISLGMTTPTEE

-415 VTAMMKQLDTA
+415 VTAMMTQLDTA
-426 ISTLNGLKVTLTR
+426 ITTLNGLKDTLTK
-439 DAGTLNELKETLST
+439 DAETLNELKTTLST
-453 ATEQLTG
+453 ATDQLDG
-460 LKTVMTEFVGS
+460 LKTVMTTFVES
-471 SADSLQAS
+471 SKGSLQLS
-479 VSAINTSIDCIDSA
+479 IDAINNSISA
-493 LANIPDDGTDTG
+493 LNSIPNDEVNADTKG
-505 AKTTLINSK
+505 NLDEYI

-522 TLEAQ
+522 TLEEQ
-527 LKVLSGNDAGLSA
+527 INVLSGNASGLPA
-540 QLQQAAQTLSQMNT
+540 QLQQAAQSLSGMKDTL
-554 TIDSSLKKLAGL
+554 DLSLTALKGL
-566 GKDVDDAIATMGEL
+566 GKDVDYAIDTMGAL

-585 ASTSQLG
+585 GSTNQLS
-592 ALANMKDTMDAGF
+592 ALASMQKTMDDGF
-605 DQLIEGSQKISA
+605 DQLIAGSKKISA

-676 QLADGL
+676 QMADGL

-719 LTVDEVE
+719 LSVDEVE

-731 MDEIKSMNMQYK
+731 MDDIKSMNMQYK

-762 KTSEQLK
+762 KTSE

>member
-6 ILKVTGSV
+6 ILKVPGSV
-14 ALSALMATAS
+14 ALSAVMATAS
-24 IPVSVY
+24 IPVTVY
-30 AEENTSSKTNESS
+30 AEENTSKTNESS
-43 DKQAA
+43 DKQTA

-123 KSTEQLPVTMQITY
+123 NSTEQLPVTMQITY
-137 ELDGQQLS
+137 ELDGQKLS
-145 QKELKGKSGHLKINI
+145 QEELKGKSGHLKINI
-160 HLKNVNSETKR
+160 HLTNVNSETKT
-171 INGKNVIIHPFFVA
+171 INGKNVIIHPFCVA

-193 DHYSNTTCDQGKIVA
+193 DHYSNTTCDQGKIVT

-233 KVSDQLSIG
+233 KVSDQLSVG

-255 ELKLMMGMS
+255 ELNLMMGMS
-264 NEEDISG
+264 NEEDISD

-285 IAKLM
+285 ITKLM

-327 SDGVLTL
+327 SDGALTL

-349 GGVGQLNDGVNAL
+349 DGVGQLNDGVNAL

-368 ANKISLGMTTPVEE
+368 ANQISLGMTTPVEE

-415 VTAMMKQLDTA
+415 VTAMMTQLDTA
-426 ISTLNGLKVTLTR
+426 ITTLNGLKDTLTK
-439 DAGTLNELKETLST
+439 DAETLNELKTTLST
-453 ATEQLTG
+453 ATDQLDG
-460 LKTVMTEFVGS
+460 LKTVMTTFVES
-471 SADSLQAS
+471 SKGSLQLS
-479 VSAINTSIDCIDSA
+479 IDAINNSISA
-493 LANIPDDGTDTG
+493 LNSIPTDEVNADTKG
-505 AKTTLINSK
+505 NLDEYI

-522 TLEAQ
+522 TLEEQ
-527 LKVLSGNDAGLSA
+527 INVLSGNASGLPA
-540 QLQQAAQTLSQMNT
+540 QLQQAAQSLSGMKDTL
-554 TIDSSLKKLAGL
+554 DLSLTALKGL
-566 GKDVDDAIATMGEL
+566 GKDVDYAIDTMGAL

-585 ASTSQLG
+585 GSTNQLS
-592 ALANMKDTMDAGF
+592 ALASMQKTMDDGF
-605 DQLIEGSQKISA
+605 DQLIAGSKKISA

-676 QLADGL
+676 QMADGL

-719 LTVDEVE
+719 LSVDEVE

-731 MDEIKSMNMQYK
+731 MDDIKSMNMQYK

-762 KTSEQLK
+762 KTSE

>member
-14 ALSALMATAS
+14 ALSAVMATAS
-24 IPVSVY
+24 IPVTVY
-30 AEENTSSKTNESS
+30 AEENTSKTNESS
-43 DKQAA
+43 DKQTT

-123 KSTEQLPVTMQITY
+123 NSTEQLPVTMQITY

-145 QKELKGKSGHLKINI
+145 QEELKGKSGHLKINI
-160 HLKNVNSETKR
+160 HLTNVNSETKT
-171 INGKNVIIHPFFVA
+171 INGKNVIIHPFYVA
-185 GGMLSLDN
+185 GGMLSLNN
-193 DHYSNTTCDQGKIVA
+193 DHYSNTTCDQGKIVT

-222 LKDTLDSADLS
+222 LKDTLESADLS

-255 ELKLMMGMS
+255 ELNLMMGMS
-264 NEEDISG
+264 NEEDISD

-285 IAKLM
+285 ITKLM
-290 DADDQLVDGSQQLAD
+290 DADDQLVDGSQKLAD

-327 SDGVLTL
+327 SNGALTL

-349 GGVGQLNDGVNAL
+349 DGVGQLNDGVNAL

-368 ANKISLGMTTPVEE
+368 ANQISLGMTTPTEE

-407 DAGLSSEN
+407 DDGLSAEN
-415 VTAMMKQLDTA
+415 VTVMMGQLDTA
-426 ISTLNGLKVTLTR
+426 ISTLNGLKDTLGKDTEKLT
-439 DAGTLNELKETLST
+439 GLKGTLST
-453 ATEQLTG
+453 ATDQLTG
-460 LKTVMTEFVGS
+460 LKTVMTTFVKS

-479 VSAINTSIDCIDSA
+479 INAIDTSIASIDSA
-493 LANIPDDGTDTG
+493 LAIIPDDE
-505 AKTTLINSK
+505 AN
-514 AALETQKA
+514 AATKRDLNTSREELQKQRDA
-522 TLEAQ
+522 LAAQ
-527 LKVLSGNDAGLSA
+527 VQALSGNSAGLPE
-540 QLQQAAQTLSQMNT
+540 QLQQAAKSLSDMNDTLG
-554 TIDSSLKKLAGL
+554 SSLTALQGL
-566 GKDVDDAIATMGEL
+566 GTDVDNAITTMGAL

-585 ASTSQLG
+585 GSTSQLG
-592 ALANMKDTMDAGF
+592 ALANMKGTMDAGF
-605 DQLIEGSQKISA
+605 DQLITGSQKISA

-653 LNEGMASL
+653 INEGMASL

-676 QLADGL
+676 QMADGL

-719 LTVDEVE
+719 LSVDEVE

-731 MDEIKSMNMQYK
+731 MDDIKSMNMQYK

-762 KTSEQLK
+762 KTSE

>member
-14 ALSALMATAS
+14 ALSAVMATAS
-24 IPVSVY
+24 IPVTVY
-30 AEENTSSKTNESS
+30 AEENTSKTNESS
-43 DKQAA
+43 DKQTT

-78 DSGIKNL
+78 DAGIKNL

-123 KSTEQLPVTMQITY
+123 NSTEQLPVTMQITY

-145 QKELKGKSGHLKINI
+145 QEELKGKSGHLKINI
-160 HLKNVNSETKR
+160 HLTNVNSETKT
-171 INGKNVIIHPFFVA
+171 INGKNVIIHPFYVV
-185 GGMLSLDN
+185 GGMLSLNN
-193 DHYSNTTCDQGKIVA
+193 DHYSNTTCDQGKIVT

-222 LKDTLDSADLS
+222 LKDTLESADLS
-233 KVSDQLSIG
+233 KVSDQLNIG

-255 ELKLMMGMS
+255 ELNLMMGMS
-264 NEEDISG
+264 NEEDISD
-271 ILDEGDSIEELTNG
+271 ILDEGDSIEDLTNG
-285 IAKLM
+285 ITKLM
-290 DADDQLVDGSQQLAD
+290 DADDQLVDGSQKLAD

-327 SDGVLTL
+327 SDGALTL

-349 GGVGQLNDGVNAL
+349 DGVGQLNDGVNAL

-368 ANKISLGMTTPVEE
+368 ANQISLGMTTPTEE

-415 VTAMMKQLDTA
+415 VTAMMTQLDTA
-426 ISTLNGLKVTLTR
+426 ISTLNGLKDTLTK
-439 DAGTLNELKETLST
+439 DTETLNDLKSTLSG
-453 ATEQLTG
+453 ATDQLDG
-460 LKTVMTEFVGS
+460 LKTVMTTFVKS

-479 VSAINTSIDCIDSA
+479 INAIDTSIASIDSA
-493 LANIPDDGTDTG
+493 LAIIPDDEANAATKRDLN
-505 AKTTLINSK
+505 ASK
-514 AALETQKA
+514 AALETQRA
-522 TLEAQ
+522 TLAAQ
-527 LKVLSGNDAGLSA
+527 AQALSGNSAGLPE
-540 QLQQAAQTLSQMNT
+540 QLQQAAKSLSDMNDTLG
-554 TIDSSLKKLAGL
+554 SSLTALQGL
-566 GKDVDDAIATMGEL
+566 GTDVDNAITTMGAL

-585 ASTSQLG
+585 GSTSQLG
-592 ALANMKDTMDAGF
+592 ALANMKGTMDAGF
-605 DQLIEGSQKISA
+605 DQLITGSQKISA

-676 QLADGL
+676 QMADGL

-702 QKQFR
+702 QKQFK

-719 LTVDEVE
+719 LSVDEVE

-731 MDEIKSMNMQYK
+731 MDDIKAMNMQYK
-743 EYAGNNPDMDV
+743 EYAGNNPEMDI

-762 KTSEQLK
+762 KTSE

>member
-382 GKPESSL
+382 GKLESSL

-439 DAGTLNELKETLST
+439 DAGTLNELKTTLST

-479 VSAINTSIDCIDSA
+479 VSAINTSIDSIDSA
-493 LANIPDDGTDTG
+493 LASIPDDGTYTG
-505 AKTTLINSK
+505 AKTTLIDSK

-762 KTSEQLK
+762 KTSE

>member
-14 ALSALMATAS
+14 ALSAVMATAS
-24 IPVSVY
+24 IPVTVY
-30 AEENTSSKTNESS
+30 AEENTSKTNESS
-43 DKQAA
+43 DKQTT

-78 DSGIKNL
+78 DAGIKNL

-123 KSTEQLPVTMQITY
+123 NSTEQLPVTMQITY

-145 QKELKGKSGHLKINI
+145 QEELKGKSGHLKINI
-160 HLKNVNSETKR
+160 HLTNVNSETKT
-171 INGKNVIIHPFFVA
+171 INGKNVIIHPFYVA
-185 GGMLSLDN
+185 GGMLSLNN
-193 DHYSNTTCDQGKIVA
+193 DHYSNATCDQGKIVT
-208 DGSKQMLVFAAVPG
+208 DGSKQMLVFAAIPG
-222 LKDTLDSADLS
+222 LKDTLESADLS

-255 ELKLMMGMS
+255 ELNLMMGMS
-264 NEEDISG
+264 NEEDISD
-271 ILDEGDSIEELTNG
+271 ILDEGDSIEDLTNG
-285 IAKLM
+285 ITKLM
-290 DADDQLVDGSQQLAD
+290 DADDQLVDGSQKLAD

-312 ESEPLTSSSGSIRTL
+312 ESEPLTSSSGNIRTL
-327 SDGVLTL
+327 SNGALTL

-349 GGVGQLNDGVNAL
+349 DGVGQLNDGVNAL

-368 ANKISLGMTTPVEE
+368 ANQISLGMTTPTEE

-415 VTAMMKQLDTA
+415 VTTMMTQLDTA
-426 ISTLNGLKVTLTR
+426 ISTLNGLKETLGR
-439 DAGTLNELKETLST
+439 DADTLNGLKGTLST
-453 ATEQLTG
+453 ATEKLTG
-460 LKTVMTEFVGS
+460 LKTVMTTFVKS

-479 VSAINTSIDCIDSA
+479 INAIDTSIASIDSA
-493 LANIPDDGTDTG
+493 LAIIPDDEANAATKRDLN
-505 AKTTLINSK
+505 ASK
-514 AALETQKA
+514 AALETQRA
-522 TLEAQ
+522 TLAAQ
-527 LKVLSGNDAGLSA
+527 AQALSGNSAGLPE
-540 QLQQAAQTLSQMNT
+540 QLQQAAKSLSDMNDTLG
-554 TIDSSLKKLAGL
+554 SSLTALQGL
-566 GKDVDDAIATMGEL
+566 GTDVDNAITTMGAL

-585 ASTSQLG
+585 GSTSQLG
-592 ALANMKDTMDAGF
+592 ALANMKGTMDAGF
-605 DQLIEGSQKISA
+605 DQLITGSQKISA
-617 GIDQVNTGVQALAEQ
+617 GIDQVNTDVQALAEQ

-653 LNEGMASL
+653 INEGMASL

-676 QLADGL
+676 QMADGL
-682 DSLKDAFVTLND
+682 DSLKDAFVTLNY

-719 LTVDEVE
+719 LSVDEVE

-731 MDEIKSMNMQYK
+731 MDDIKSMNMQYK

-762 KTSEQLK
+762 KTSE

>member
-14 ALSALMATAS
+14 ALSAVMATAS
-24 IPVSVY
+24 IPVTVY
-30 AEENTSSKTNESS
+30 AEENTSKTNESS
-43 DKQAA
+43 DKQTA

-123 KSTEQLPVTMQITY
+123 NSTEQLPVTMQITY
-137 ELDGQQLS
+137 ELDGQKLS
-145 QKELKGKSGHLKINI
+145 QEELKGKSGHLKINI
-160 HLKNVNSETKR
+160 HLTNVNSETKT

-193 DHYSNTTCDQGKIVA
+193 DHYSNTTCDQGKIVT

-233 KVSDQLSIG
+233 KVSDQLSVG

-255 ELKLMMGMS
+255 ELNLMMGMS
-264 NEEDISG
+264 NEEDISD

-285 IAKLM
+285 ITKLM

-327 SDGVLTL
+327 SDGALTL

-349 GGVGQLNDGVNAL
+349 DGVGQLNDGVNAL
-362 YAIPDG
+362 YAISDG
-368 ANKISLGMTTPVEE
+368 ANQISLGMTTPVEE

-415 VTAMMKQLDTA
+415 VTAMMTQLDTA
-426 ISTLNGLKVTLTR
+426 ITTLNGLKDTLTK
-439 DAGTLNELKETLST
+439 DAETLNELKTTLST
-453 ATEQLTG
+453 ATDQLDG
-460 LKTVMTEFVGS
+460 LKTVMTTFVES
-471 SADSLQAS
+471 SKGSLQLS
-479 VSAINTSIDCIDSA
+479 IDAINNSISA
-493 LANIPDDGTDTG
+493 LNSIPNDEVNADTKG
-505 AKTTLINSK
+505 NLDEYI

-522 TLEAQ
+522 TLEEQ
-527 LKVLSGNDAGLSA
+527 INVLSGNASGLPA
-540 QLQQAAQTLSQMNT
+540 QLQQAAQSLSGMKDTL
-554 TIDSSLKKLAGL
+554 DLSLTALKGL
-566 GKDVDDAIATMGEL
+566 GKDVDYAIDTMGAL

-585 ASTSQLG
+585 GSTNQLS
-592 ALANMKDTMDAGF
+592 ALASMQKTMDDGF
-605 DQLIEGSQKISA
+605 DQLIAGSKKISA
-617 GIDQVNTGVQALAEQ
+617 GIDQINTGVQALAEQ

-676 QLADGL
+676 QMADGL

-719 LTVDEVE
+719 LSVDEVE

-731 MDEIKSMNMQYK
+731 MDDIKSMNMQYK

-762 KTSEQLK
+762 KTSE

>member
-14 ALSALMATAS
+14 ALSAVMATAS
-24 IPVSVY
+24 IPVTVY
-30 AEENTSSKTNESS
+30 AEENTSKTNESS
-43 DKQAA
+43 DEQTT

-123 KSTEQLPVTMQITY
+123 NSTEQLPVTMQITY

-160 HLKNVNSETKR
+160 HLTNVNSETKT
-171 INGKNVIIHPFFVA
+171 INGKNVIIHPFYVA
-185 GGMLSLDN
+185 GGMLSLNN
-193 DHYSNTTCDQGKIVA
+193 DHYSNTTCDQGKIVT

-233 KVSDQLSIG
+233 KVSDQLSVG

-255 ELKLMMGMS
+255 ELNLMMGMS
-264 NEEDISG
+264 NEEDISD

-285 IAKLM
+285 ITKLM
-290 DADDQLVDGSQQLAD
+290 DADDQLVDGSQKLAD

-312 ESEPLTSSSGSIRTL
+312 ESEPLTSSSRSIRTL
-327 SDGVLTL
+327 SNGALTL

-349 GGVGQLNDGVNAL
+349 DGVGQLNDGVNAL

-368 ANKISLGMTTPVEE
+368 ANQISLGMTTPTEE

-407 DAGLSSEN
+407 DDGLSSKN
-415 VTAMMKQLDTA
+415 VTAMMTQLGTA
-426 ISTLNGLKVTLTR
+426 ISTLNGLKETLGK
-439 DAGTLNELKETLST
+439 DAETLNGLKGTLST
-453 ATEQLTG
+453 ATEKLTG
-460 LKTVMTEFVGS
+460 LKTVMTTFVKS

-479 VSAINTSIDCIDSA
+479 INAIDTSIASIDSA
-493 LANIPDDGTDTG
+493 LAIIPDDE
-505 AKTTLINSK
+505 AN
-514 AALETQKA
+514 AATKRDLNTSREELQKQRDA
-522 TLEAQ
+522 LAAQ
-527 LKVLSGNDAGLSA
+527 AQALSGNSAGLPE
-540 QLQQAAQTLSQMNT
+540 QLQQAAKSLSDMNDTLG
-554 TIDSSLKKLAGL
+554 SSLTALQGLGTDVDNAIKKLEGMNEML
-566 GKDVDDAIATMGEL
+566 SG
-580 KTTLE
+580 
-585 ASTSQLG
+585 STSQLG
-592 ALANMKDTMDAGF
+592 ALANMKGTMDAGF
-605 DQLIEGSQKISA
+605 DQLITGSQKISA

-653 LNEGMASL
+653 INEGMASL

-676 QLADGL
+676 QMADGL

-702 QKQFR
+702 QKQFK

-719 LTVDEVE
+719 LSVDEVE

-731 MDEIKSMNMQYK
+731 MDDIKAMNMQYK
-743 EYAGNNPDMDV
+743 EYAGNNPEMDI

-762 KTSEQLK
+762 KTSE

>member
-14 ALSALMATAS
+14 ALSAVMATAS
-24 IPVSVY
+24 IPVTVY
-30 AEENTSSKTNESS
+30 AEENTSKTNESS
-43 DKQAA
+43 DEQTT

-123 KSTEQLPVTMQITY
+123 NSTEQLPVTMQITY

-145 QKELKGKSGHLKINI
+145 QEELKGKSGHLKINI
-160 HLKNVNSETKR
+160 HLTNVNSETKT
-171 INGKNVIIHPFFVA
+171 INGKNVIIHPFYVA
-185 GGMLSLDN
+185 GGMLSLNN
-193 DHYSNTTCDQGKIVA
+193 DHYSNTTCDQGKIVT

-222 LKDTLDSADLS
+222 LKDTLESADLS

-255 ELKLMMGMS
+255 ELNLMMGMS
-264 NEEDISG
+264 NEEDISD

-285 IAKLM
+285 ITKLM
-290 DADDQLVDGSQQLAD
+290 DADDQLVDGSQKLAD

-327 SDGVLTL
+327 SDGALTL

-349 GGVGQLNDGVNAL
+349 DGVGQLNDGVNAL

-368 ANKISLGMTTPVEE
+368 ANQISLGMTTPTEE

-395 LTAGLQNMKQQV
+395 LTAGLEGMKQQV
-407 DAGLSSEN
+407 DAGLSSGN
-415 VTAMMKQLDTA
+415 VNAMLTELGTASDTLKGLEDTLGRDA
-426 ISTLNGLKVTLTR
+426 DTLNGLKT
-439 DAGTLNELKETLST
+439 ALST
-453 ATEQLTG
+453 ATGQLNG
-460 LKTVMTEFVGS
+460 LKTEMTTFVKS
-471 SADSLQAS
+471 SGDSLQAS
-479 VSAINTSIDCIDSA
+479 INAINTSIDSIDSA
-493 LANIPDDGTDTG
+493 LAKIPDDGTDTA
-505 AKTTLINSK
+505 AKDTLNASK
-514 AALETQKA
+514 AALGKQKDIL
-522 TLEAQ
+522 TAQ
-527 LKVLSGNDAGLSA
+527 AKVLSDLPA
-540 QLQQAAQTLSQMNT
+540 QLQQAKDTLSKMNT
-554 TIDSSLKKLAGL
+554 TIDSSLEKLAGL
-566 GKDVDDAIATMGEL
+566 GTDVDDAIATMGAL

-585 ASTSQLG
+585 ESTSQLG
-592 ALANMKDTMDAGF
+592 ALANMKGTMDAGF
-605 DQLIEGSQKISA
+605 DQLIAGSQKISA

-653 LNEGMASL
+653 INEGMASL

-676 QLADGL
+676 QMADGL

-702 QKQFR
+702 QKQFK

-719 LTVDEVE
+719 LSVDEVE

-731 MDEIKSMNMQYK
+731 MDDIKAMNMQYK
-743 EYAGNNPDMDV
+743 EYAGNNPEMDI
-754 TTRYVFRT
+754 TTRYIFRT
-762 KTSEQLK
+762 KTSE

>member
-1 MNLKH
+1 
-6 ILKVTGSV
+6 
-14 ALSALMATAS
+14 
-24 IPVSVY
+24 
-30 AEENTSSKTNESS
+30 
-43 DKQAA
+43 
-48 SSTKKTET
+48 
-56 VYAVLNGDGSLS
+56 
-68 DIVVSGWLHN
+68 
-78 DSGIKNL
+78 
-85 KEKLNLTDVKN
+85 
-96 VKTDEVP
+96 
-103 EDNNGEYTWN
+103 
-113 SDSNDIYYQG
+113 
-123 KSTEQLPVTMQITY
+123 MQITY
-137 ELDGQQLS
+137 ELDGQKLS
-145 QKELKGKSGHLKINI
+145 QEELKGKSGHLKINI
-160 HLKNVNSETKR
+160 HLTNVNSETKT

-193 DHYSNTTCDQGKIVA
+193 DHYSNTTCDQGKIVT

-233 KVSDQLSIG
+233 KVSDQLSVG

-255 ELKLMMGMS
+255 ELNLMMGMS
-264 NEEDISG
+264 NEEDISD

-285 IAKLM
+285 ITKLM

-327 SDGVLTL
+327 SDGALTL

-349 GGVGQLNDGVNAL
+349 DGVGQLNDGVNAL

-368 ANKISLGMTTPVEE
+368 ANQISLGMTTPVEE

-415 VTAMMKQLDTA
+415 VTAMMTQLDTA
-426 ISTLNGLKVTLTR
+426 ITTLNGLKDTLTK
-439 DAGTLNELKETLST
+439 DAETLNELKTTLST
-453 ATEQLTG
+453 ATDQLDG
-460 LKTVMTEFVGS
+460 LKTVMTTFVES
-471 SADSLQAS
+471 SKGSLQLS
-479 VSAINTSIDCIDSA
+479 IDAINNSISA
-493 LANIPDDGTDTG
+493 LNSIPTDEVNADTKG
-505 AKTTLINSK
+505 NLDEYI

-522 TLEAQ
+522 TLEEQ
-527 LKVLSGNDAGLSA
+527 INVLSGNASGLPA
-540 QLQQAAQTLSQMNT
+540 QLQQAAQSLSGMKDTL
-554 TIDSSLKKLAGL
+554 DLSLTALKGL
-566 GKDVDDAIATMGEL
+566 GKDVDYAIDTMGAL

-585 ASTSQLG
+585 GSTNQLS
-592 ALANMKDTMDAGF
+592 ALASMQKTMDDGF
-605 DQLIEGSQKISA
+605 DQLIAGSKKISA

-676 QLADGL
+676 QMADGL

-707 QDGLDQLKEKVD
+707 QDGLDQLKKKVD
-719 LTVDEVE
+719 LSVDEVE

-731 MDEIKSMNMQYK
+731 MDDIKSMNMQYK

-762 KTSEQLK
+762 KTSE

>member
-14 ALSALMATAS
+14 ALSAVMATAS
-24 IPVSVY
+24 IPVTVY
-30 AEENTSSKTNESS
+30 AEENTSKTNESS
-43 DKQAA
+43 DKQTA

-123 KSTEQLPVTMQITY
+123 NSTEQLPVTMQITY
-137 ELDGQQLS
+137 ELDGQKLS
-145 QKELKGKSGHLKINI
+145 QEELKVKSGHLKINI
-160 HLKNVNSETKR
+160 HLTNVNSETKT

-193 DHYSNTTCDQGKIVA
+193 DHYSNTTCDQGKIVT

-233 KVSDQLSIG
+233 KVSDQLSVG

-255 ELKLMMGMS
+255 ELNLMMGMS
-264 NEEDISG
+264 NEEDISD

-285 IAKLM
+285 ITKLM

-327 SDGVLTL
+327 SDGALTL

-349 GGVGQLNDGVNAL
+349 DGVGQLNDGVNAL

-368 ANKISLGMTTPVEE
+368 ANQISLGMTTPVEE

-415 VTAMMKQLDTA
+415 VTAMMTQLDTA
-426 ISTLNGLKVTLTR
+426 ITTLNGLKDTLTK
-439 DAGTLNELKETLST
+439 DAETLNELKTTLST
-453 ATEQLTG
+453 ATDQLDG
-460 LKTVMTEFVGS
+460 LKTVMTGFVTS
-471 SADSLQAS
+471 SATSLT
-479 VSAINTSIDCIDSA
+479 VSIGAIDTSIASIDAA
-493 LANIPDDGTDTG
+493 LVKVPDDGTDTV
-505 AKTTLINSK
+505 AKDTLNASK

-522 TLEAQ
+522 TLAAQ
-527 LKVLSGNDAGLSA
+527 LKVLSGDAAGLPA
-540 QLQQAAQTLSQMNT
+540 QLQQATQTLSQMNT
-554 TIDSSLKKLAGL
+554 TIDSSLEKLAGL
-566 GKDVDDAIATMGEL
+566 GTDVDNAITTMGTL

-585 ASTSQLG
+585 GSTSQLG
-592 ALANMKDTMDAGF
+592 ALANMKGTMDDGF
-605 DQLIEGSQKISA
+605 DQLIAGSKKISA
-617 GIDQVNTGVQALAEQ
+617 GIDQINTGVQALAEQ

-676 QLADGL
+676 QMADGL
-682 DSLKDAFVTLND
+682 DSLKNAFVTLND

-719 LTVDEVE
+719 LSVDEVE

-731 MDEIKSMNMQYK
+731 MDDIKSMNMQYK

-762 KTSEQLK
+762 KTSE

>member
-137 ELDGQQLS
+137 ELDGKQLS

-762 KTSEQLK
+762 KTSE

>member
-14 ALSALMATAS
+14 ALSAVMATAS
-24 IPVSVY
+24 IPVTVY
-30 AEENTSSKTNESS
+30 AEENTSKTNESS
-43 DKQAA
+43 DKQTA

-123 KSTEQLPVTMQITY
+123 NSTEQLPVTMQITY
-137 ELDGQQLS
+137 ELDGQKLS
-145 QKELKGKSGHLKINI
+145 QEELKGKSGHLKINI
-160 HLKNVNSETKR
+160 HLTNVNSETKT

-193 DHYSNTTCDQGKIVA
+193 DHYSNTTCDQGKIVT

-233 KVSDQLSIG
+233 KVSDQLSVG

-255 ELKLMMGMS
+255 ELNLMMGMS
-264 NEEDISG
+264 NEEDISD

-285 IAKLM
+285 ITKLM

-327 SDGVLTL
+327 SDGALTL

-349 GGVGQLNDGVNAL
+349 DGVGQLNDGVNAL

-368 ANKISLGMTTPVEE
+368 ANQISLGMTTPVEE

-415 VTAMMKQLDTA
+415 VTAMMTQLDTA
-426 ISTLNGLKVTLTR
+426 ITTLNGLKDTLTK
-439 DAGTLNELKETLST
+439 DAETLNELKTTLST
-453 ATEQLTG
+453 ATDQLDG
-460 LKTVMTEFVGS
+460 LKTVMTTFVES
-471 SADSLQAS
+471 SKGSLQLS
-479 VSAINTSIDCIDSA
+479 IDAINNSISA
-493 LANIPDDGTDTG
+493 LNSIPTDEVNADTKG
-505 AKTTLINSK
+505 NLDEYI

-522 TLEAQ
+522 TLEEQ
-527 LKVLSGNDAGLSA
+527 INVLSGNASGLPA
-540 QLQQAAQTLSQMNT
+540 QLQQAAQSLSGMKDTL
-554 TIDSSLKKLAGL
+554 DLSLTALKGL
-566 GKDVDDAIATMGEL
+566 GKDVDYAIDTMGAL

-585 ASTSQLG
+585 GSTNQLS
-592 ALANMKDTMDAGF
+592 ALASMQKTMDDGF
-605 DQLIEGSQKISA
+605 DQLIAGSKKISA

-719 LTVDEVE
+719 LSVDEVE

-731 MDEIKSMNMQYK
+731 MDDIKSMNMQYK

-762 KTSEQLK
+762 KTSE

>member
-14 ALSALMATAS
+14 ALSAVMATAS
-24 IPVSVY
+24 IPVTVY
-30 AEENTSSKTNESS
+30 AEENTSKTNESS
-43 DKQAA
+43 DKQTA

-123 KSTEQLPVTMQITY
+123 NSTEQLPVTMQITY
-137 ELDGQQLS
+137 ELDGQKLS
-145 QKELKGKSGHLKINI
+145 QEELKGKSGHLKINI
-160 HLKNVNSETKR
+160 HLTNVNSETKT

-193 DHYSNTTCDQGKIVA
+193 DHYSNTTCDQGKIVT

-233 KVSDQLSIG
+233 KVSDQLSVG

-255 ELKLMMGMS
+255 ELNLMMGMS
-264 NEEDISG
+264 NEEDISD

-285 IAKLM
+285 ITKLM

-327 SDGVLTL
+327 SDGALTL

-349 GGVGQLNDGVNAL
+349 DGVGQLNDGVNAL

-368 ANKISLGMTTPVEE
+368 ANQISLGMTTPVEE

-415 VTAMMKQLDTA
+415 VTAMMTQLDTA
-426 ISTLNGLKVTLTR
+426 ITTLNGLKDTLTK
-439 DAGTLNELKETLST
+439 DAETLNELKTTLST
-453 ATEQLTG
+453 ATDQLDG
-460 LKTVMTEFVGS
+460 LKTVMTTFVES
-471 SADSLQAS
+471 SKGSLQLS
-479 VSAINTSIDCIDSA
+479 IDAINNSISA
-493 LANIPDDGTDTG
+493 LNSIQTDEVNADTKG
-505 AKTTLINSK
+505 NLDEYI

-522 TLEAQ
+522 TLEEQ
-527 LKVLSGNDAGLSA
+527 INVLSGNASGLPA
-540 QLQQAAQTLSQMNT
+540 QLQQAAQSLSGMKDTL
-554 TIDSSLKKLAGL
+554 DLSLTALKGL
-566 GKDVDDAIATMGEL
+566 GKDVDYAIDTMGAL

-585 ASTSQLG
+585 GSTNQLS
-592 ALANMKDTMDAGF
+592 ALASMQKTMDDGF
-605 DQLIEGSQKISA
+605 DQLIAGSKKISA

-676 QLADGL
+676 QMADGL

-719 LTVDEVE
+719 LSVDEVE

-731 MDEIKSMNMQYK
+731 MDDIKSMNMQYK

-762 KTSEQLK
+762 KTSE

>member
-14 ALSALMATAS
+14 ALSAVMATAS
-24 IPVSVY
+24 IPVTVY
-30 AEENTSSKTNESS
+30 AEENTSKTNESS
-43 DKQAA
+43 DKQTA

-123 KSTEQLPVTMQITY
+123 NSTEQLPVTMQITY
-137 ELDGQQLS
+137 ELDGQKLS
-145 QKELKGKSGHLKINI
+145 QEELKGKSGHLKINI
-160 HLKNVNSETKR
+160 HLTNVNSETKT

-193 DHYSNTTCDQGKIVA
+193 DHYSNTTCDQGKIVT

-233 KVSDQLSIG
+233 KVSDQLSVG

-255 ELKLMMGMS
+255 ELNLMMGMS
-264 NEEDISG
+264 NEEDISD

-285 IAKLM
+285 ITKLM

-327 SDGVLTL
+327 SDGALTL

-349 GGVGQLNDGVNAL
+349 DGVGQLNDGVNAL

-368 ANKISLGMTTPVEE
+368 ANQISLGMTTPVEE

-415 VTAMMKQLDTA
+415 VTAMMTQLDTA
-426 ISTLNGLKVTLTR
+426 ITTLNGLKDTLTK
-439 DAGTLNELKETLST
+439 DAETLNELKTTLST
-453 ATEQLTG
+453 ATDQLDG
-460 LKTVMTEFVGS
+460 LKTVMTTFVES
-471 SADSLQAS
+471 SKGSLQLS
-479 VSAINTSIDCIDSA
+479 IDAINNSISA
-493 LANIPDDGTDTG
+493 LNSIPTDEVNADTKG
-505 AKTTLINSK
+505 NLDEYI

-522 TLEAQ
+522 TLEEQ
-527 LKVLSGNDAGLSA
+527 INVLSGNASGLPA
-540 QLQQAAQTLSQMNT
+540 QLQQAAQSLSGMKDTL
-554 TIDSSLKKLAGL
+554 DLSLTALKGL
-566 GKDVDDAIATMGEL
+566 GKDVDYAIDTMGAL

-585 ASTSQLG
+585 GSTNQLS
-592 ALANMKDTMDAGF
+592 ALASMQKTMDDGF
-605 DQLIEGSQKISA
+605 DQLIAGSKKISA
-617 GIDQVNTGVQALAEQ
+617 GIDQINTGVQALAEQ

-676 QLADGL
+676 QMADGL

-719 LTVDEVE
+719 LSVDEVE

-731 MDEIKSMNMQYK
+731 MDDIKSMNMQYK

-762 KTSEQLK
+762 KTSE

>member
-14 ALSALMATAS
+14 ALSAVMATAS
-24 IPVSVY
+24 IPVTVY
-30 AEENTSSKTNESS
+30 AEENTSKTNESS
-43 DKQAA
+43 DKQTT

-123 KSTEQLPVTMQITY
+123 NSTEQLPVTMQITY

-145 QKELKGKSGHLKINI
+145 QEELKGKSGHLKINI
-160 HLKNVNSETKR
+160 HLTNVNSETKT
-171 INGKNVIIHPFFVA
+171 INGKNVIIHPFYVA
-185 GGMLSLDN
+185 GGMLSLNN
-193 DHYSNTTCDQGKIVA
+193 DHYSNTTCDQGKIVT

-255 ELKLMMGMS
+255 ELNLMMGMS
-264 NEEDISG
+264 NEEDISD

-285 IAKLM
+285 ITKLM
-290 DADDQLVDGSQQLAD
+290 DADDQLVDGSQKLAD

-327 SDGVLTL
+327 SNGALTL

-349 GGVGQLNDGVNAL
+349 DGVGQLNDGVNAL

-368 ANKISLGMTTPVEE
+368 ANQISLGMTTPTEE

-415 VTAMMKQLDTA
+415 VTTMMGQLDTA
-426 ISTLNGLKVTLTR
+426 SKALNGLKDTLGK
-439 DAGTLNELKETLST
+439 DAEKLIELKRTLST

-460 LKTVMTEFVGS
+460 LKTVMTTFVGS
-471 SADSLQAS
+471 STDSLQAS
-479 VSAINTSIDCIDSA
+479 INAIDNSIKSIDEALKNVPEDNTSA
-493 LANIPDDGTDTG
+493 TE
-505 AKTTLINSK
+505 TLNASK
-514 AALETQKA
+514 ETLETQKA

-527 LKVLSGNDAGLSA
+527 LKVLSGDAAGLPA
-540 QLQQAAQTLSQMNT
+540 QLQQAAKSLSDMNDTL
-554 TIDSSLKKLAGL
+554 DSSLGALQGL
-566 GKDVDDAIATMGEL
+566 GTDVDDAIATMGAL

-585 ASTSQLG
+585 ESTSQLG
-592 ALANMKDTMDAGF
+592 ALANMKGTMDAGF
-605 DQLIEGSQKISA
+605 DQLIAGSKKISA

-676 QLADGL
+676 QMADGL

-702 QKQFR
+702 QKQFK

-719 LTVDEVE
+719 LSVDEVE

-731 MDEIKSMNMQYK
+731 MDDIKAMNMQYK
-743 EYAGNNPDMDV
+743 EYAGNNPEMDI

-762 KTSEQLK
+762 KTSE

>member
-439 DAGTLNELKETLST
+439 DAGTLNELKTTLST

-460 LKTVMTEFVGS
+460 LKTVMTTFVES
-471 SADSLQAS
+471 SANSLKAS
-479 VSAINTSIDCIDSA
+479 INAINTSIDSIDSA
-493 LANIPDDGTDTG
+493 LASIPNDGTHTG
-505 AKTTLINSK
+505 ARDTLNASK
-514 AALETQKA
+514 DALGTQKA
-522 TLEAQ
+522 TLTAEANA
-527 LKVLSGNDAGLSA
+527 LSGLPA
-540 QLQQAAQTLSQMNT
+540 QLQQATQTLSQMNT

-566 GKDVDDAIATMGEL
+566 GKDVDDAIATMSAL

-762 KTSEQLK
+762 KTSE

>member
-14 ALSALMATAS
+14 ALSAVMATAS
-24 IPVSVY
+24 IHATIY
-30 AEENTSSKTNESS
+30 AEENTSKTNESS
-43 DKQAA
+43 DKQTV

-113 SDSNDIYYQG
+113 SDSNDIYYLG
-123 KSTEQLPVTMQITY
+123 NSTEQLPVTMQITY

-145 QKELKGKSGHLKINI
+145 HEELKGKSGHLKINI
-160 HLKNVNSETKR
+160 HLTNVNSETKT
-171 INGKNVIIHPFFVA
+171 INGKKVIIHPFFVA
-185 GGMLSLDN
+185 GGMLSLNN
-193 DHYSNTTCDQGKIVA
+193 DHYSNATCDQGKIVT

-233 KVSDQLSIG
+233 KVSDQLSVG

-255 ELKLMMGMS
+255 ELNLMMGMS
-264 NEEDISG
+264 NEEDISD

-285 IAKLM
+285 ITKLM

-327 SDGVLTL
+327 SDGALTL
-334 NSGALR
+334 NNGALR

-349 GGVGQLNDGVNAL
+349 DGVGQLNDGVNAL
-362 YAIPDG
+362 CAIPDG
-368 ANKISLGMTTPVEE
+368 ANKISLGMTTPTEE

-395 LTAGLQNMKQQV
+395 LTAGLQDMKQQV
-407 DAGLSSEN
+407 DDGLSSEK
-415 VTAMMKQLDTA
+415 VKEMMKQLGTA
-426 ISTLNGLKVTLTR
+426 IKTLNDLKGKLTEDEKTLT
-439 DAGTLNELKETLST
+439 DLQGTLST

-460 LKTVMTEFVGS
+460 LQTVMDDFVAS
-471 SADSLQAS
+471 SATSLKNS
-479 VSAINTSIDCIDSA
+479 IGAIDTSITSIDSA
-493 LANIPDDGTDTG
+493 LANIPDDEVNAT
-505 AKTTLINSK
+505 AKKDLKDSK

-522 TLEAQ
+522 ALAAQ
-527 LKVLSGNDAGLSA
+527 LKVLSGNADGLPE
-540 QLQQAAQTLSQMNT
+540 QLQQAAQSLSGMNA
-554 TIDSSLKKLAGL
+554 TIGSSLGALQGL
-566 GKDVDDAIATMGEL
+566 GTDVATAINTMGAL
-580 KTTLE
+580 KTQLE

-592 ALANMKDTMDAGF
+592 ALTNMKTTMEAGF
-605 DQLIEGSQKISA
+605 DQLIAGSVKISA
-617 GIDQVNTGVQALAEQ
+617 GIDKVNTNVQALAKR

-661 QTGTQTVANQ
+661 QTGTQIVANQ

-676 QLADGL
+676 QMADGL

-707 QDGLDQLKEKVD
+707 QDGLEQLKEKVD
-719 LTVDEVE
+719 LSVDEVE

-731 MDEIKSMNMQYK
+731 MDDIKSMNMQYK

-762 KTSEQLK
+762 KTSE

>member
-1 MNLKH
+1 
-6 ILKVTGSV
+6 
-14 ALSALMATAS
+14 
-24 IPVSVY
+24 
-30 AEENTSSKTNESS
+30 
-43 DKQAA
+43 
-48 SSTKKTET
+48 
-56 VYAVLNGDGSLS
+56 
-68 DIVVSGWLHN
+68 
-78 DSGIKNL
+78 
-85 KEKLNLTDVKN
+85 
-96 VKTDEVP
+96 
-103 EDNNGEYTWN
+103 
-113 SDSNDIYYQG
+113 
-123 KSTEQLPVTMQITY
+123 MQITY

-145 QKELKGKSGHLKINI
+145 QEELKGKSGHLKINI
-160 HLKNVNSETKR
+160 HLTNVNSETKT

-193 DHYSNTTCDQGKIVA
+193 DHYSNTTCDQGKIVT
-208 DGSKQMLVFAAVPG
+208 DGSKQMLVFAAVPE

-233 KVSDQLSIG
+233 KVSDQLSVG

-255 ELKLMMGMS
+255 ELNLMMGMS
-264 NEEDISG
+264 NEEDISD

-285 IAKLM
+285 ITKLM

-327 SDGVLTL
+327 SNGALTL

-349 GGVGQLNDGVNAL
+349 DGVGQLNDGVNAL

-368 ANKISLGMTTPVEE
+368 ANQISLGMTTPVEE

-415 VTAMMKQLDTA
+415 VTAMMTQLDTA
-426 ISTLNGLKVTLTR
+426 ITTLNGLKDTLTK
-439 DAGTLNELKETLST
+439 DAETLNELKTTLST
-453 ATEQLTG
+453 ATDQLDG
-460 LKTVMTEFVGS
+460 LKTVMTGFVTS
-471 SADSLQAS
+471 SATSLT
-479 VSAINTSIDCIDSA
+479 VSIGAIDTSIASIDAA
-493 LANIPDDGTDTG
+493 LAKVPDDGTDTG
-505 AKTTLINSK
+505 AKATLNDSK
-514 AALETQKA
+514 AALGKQID
-522 TLEAQ
+522 TLTKQANA
-527 LKVLSGNDAGLSA
+527 LSGLPA
-540 QLQQAAQTLSQMNT
+540 QLQQATQTLSQMNT
-554 TIDSSLKKLAGL
+554 TIDSSLEKLAGL
-566 GKDVDDAIATMGEL
+566 GKDVDTAIATMGEL
-580 KTTLE
+580 KKTLE

-592 ALANMKDTMDAGF
+592 ALTNMKTTMEAGF
-605 DQLIEGSQKISA
+605 DELIAGSVKIST

-653 LNEGMASL
+653 FNEGMASL

-676 QLADGL
+676 QMADGL
-682 DSLKDAFVTLND
+682 DSLKNAFVTLND

-719 LTVDEVE
+719 LSVDEVE

-731 MDEIKSMNMQYK
+731 MDDIKSMNMQYK

-762 KTSEQLK
+762 KTSE